1 MERTKQDE
9 NSLELFSV
17 LHAVSSSDKP
27 AVTDNRRP
35 AHMTLSLH
43 VEADLP
49 GPFSLIRVLSTHNTT
64 GLVGL
69 SPAFYRIS
77 ANLTNINTHNIN
89 VAWHVFFAVVGRT
102 INIKNY

>member
-1 MERTKQDE
+1 MAKQE
-9 NSLELFSV
+9 KNSLELVIV
-17 LHAVSSSDKP
+17 LHAVSSSDQP

-35 AHMTLSLH
+35 AHMTLCLH

-69 SPAFYRIS
+69 CPAFYS
-77 ANLTNINTHNIN
+77 ESNMKHD
-89 VAWHVFFAVVGRT
+89 
-102 INIKNY
+102 